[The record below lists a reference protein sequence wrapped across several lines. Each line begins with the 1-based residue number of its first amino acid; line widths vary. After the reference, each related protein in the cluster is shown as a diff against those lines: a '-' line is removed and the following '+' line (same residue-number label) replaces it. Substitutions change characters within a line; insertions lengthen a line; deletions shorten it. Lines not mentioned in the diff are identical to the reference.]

1 MYIYIKEKQTERENK
16 NVFDLE
22 MIKVNLLQDEVLQAC
37 VLSPL
42 LICCDTS
49 VSKNSPDQFGN
60 INSSSVLTT
69 QDEEFVKK
77 LEDLDRSEITSDNPN
92 LSDESGISGCFCS
105 KTVFNLSERVLSE
118 TEIKILKSRFKL
130 CPYTDQN

>member
-1 MYIYIKEKQTERENK
+1 
-16 NVFDLE
+16 
-22 MIKVNLLQDEVLQAC
+22 MILQCLKIHQ
-37 VLSPL
+37 
-42 LICCDTS
+42 
-49 VSKNSPDQFGN
+49 DQFVN

-92 LSDESGISGCFCS
+92 LSDESRISGCFCS

>member
-1 MYIYIKEKQTERENK
+1 M
-16 NVFDLE
+16 
-22 MIKVNLLQDEVLQAC
+22 
-37 VLSPL
+37 
-42 LICCDTS
+42 
-49 VSKNSPDQFGN
+49 
-60 INSSSVLTT
+60 LTT

-118 TEIKILKSRFKL
+118 IEIKILKSTFKL